1 MKLNMNNYNAEHKE
15 LKVKGKYI
23 NRELSWLQFN
33 NRVLYCANDKS
44 IPLNERLKFLAISC
58 SNLDEF
64 IAVRYAGAL
73 YSKSEPV
80 KDIRKGIQKAV
91 EVAVE
96 ELKSQCIS
104 VQFSEEELKKYKYN
118 ADLLAYNLYGSVQLD
133 FVILLLNDMYDPKEF
148 TKKNVILPHSSTL
161 SKFLN
166 DVYSKEEGYIKQNR
180 ADYGILY

>member
-1 MKLNMNNYNAEHKE
+1 M
-15 LKVKGKYI
+15 
-23 NRELSWLQFN
+23 
-33 NRVLYCANDKS
+33 
-44 IPLNERLKFLAISC
+44 AISNPALTYTLDDFISMQISDDMTYYNFSILEVIDGVEHLD
-58 SNLDEF
+58 SNL
-64 IAVRYAGAL
+64 
-73 YSKSEPV
+73 
-80 KDIRKGIQKAV
+80 V
-91 EVAVE
+91 EIYLE

-166 DVYSKEEGYIKQNR
+166 DVYSKEEGYIQQNR

>member
-1 MKLNMNNYNAEHKE
+1 M
-15 LKVKGKYI
+15 
-23 NRELSWLQFN
+23 
-33 NRVLYCANDKS
+33 
-44 IPLNERLKFLAISC
+44 AISNPALTYTLDDFISMQISDDMTYYNFSILEVIDGVEHLD
-58 SNLDEF
+58 SNL
-64 IAVRYAGAL
+64 
-73 YSKSEPV
+73 
-80 KDIRKGIQKAV
+80 V
-91 EVAVE
+91 EIYLE

-118 ADLLAYNLYGSVQLD
+118 ADLLAYDLYASVQLD

-166 DVYSKEEGYIKQNR
+166 DVYSKEEGYIQQNR

>member
-1 MKLNMNNYNAEHKE
+1 MSAIANPALTYTLDDFISMQISDDMTYYNFSILEVIDGVEH
-15 LKVKGKYI
+15 L
-23 NRELSWLQFN
+23 
-33 NRVLYCANDKS
+33 D
-44 IPLNERLKFLAISC
+44 
-58 SNLDEF
+58 SNL
-64 IAVRYAGAL
+64 
-73 YSKSEPV
+73 
-80 KDIRKGIQKAV
+80 V
-91 EVAVE
+91 EIYLE

-118 ADLLAYNLYGSVQLD
+118 ADLLAYDLYGSVQLD

-166 DVYSKEEGYIKQNR
+166 DVYSKEEGYIQQNR

>member
-1 MKLNMNNYNAEHKE
+1 MSISNPALTYTLDDFISMQISNDMTYYNFSILEVIDGVEH
-15 LKVKGKYI
+15 L
-23 NRELSWLQFN
+23 
-33 NRVLYCANDKS
+33 D
-44 IPLNERLKFLAISC
+44 
-58 SNLDEF
+58 SNL
-64 IAVRYAGAL
+64 
-73 YSKSEPV
+73 
-80 KDIRKGIQKAV
+80 V
-91 EVAVE
+91 EIYLE

-118 ADLLAYNLYGSVQLD
+118 ADLLAYDLYGSVQLD

-166 DVYSKEEGYIKQNR
+166 DVYSKEEGYIQQNR